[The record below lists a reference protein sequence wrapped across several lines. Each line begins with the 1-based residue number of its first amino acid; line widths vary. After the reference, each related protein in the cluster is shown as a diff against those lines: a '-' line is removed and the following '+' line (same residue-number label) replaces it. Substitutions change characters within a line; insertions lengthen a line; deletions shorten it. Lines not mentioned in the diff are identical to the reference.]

1 MIKILD
7 KYIMLKY
14 VKTFFFT
21 ALIISLIGTVIDLS
35 QNVNKFLKYEELTFW
50 IVTRDFYLNF
60 IPWLNS
66 TLWPLFGLIAV
77 IFFTSRLAKNSE
89 IISILNAGVSFKRI
103 LVPYLL
109 AASGLFLIHLYG
121 NHVVLPKGTKVLRE
135 FENKYMYPGNDK
147 TQTSNIH
154 FFISD
159 TSKVYIRYYN
169 RRDTSATN
177 FRLEHIK
184 NGVLKSVLQARSI
197 EFKEAPGIWTLR
209 NYRIRNLEENKENL
223 IIANN
228 QTLDTL
234 LNILPK
240 DFIKFSNQKDMMTTA
255 ELKDYIQTENKRG
268 IGATKKYEAEIHR
281 RTSEPFT
288 IMILTVIGVA
298 IASRKVRGG
307 IGLHLAIG
315 ITLGALYI
323 VLSKFALTFALG
335 KSFPILLGMWIP
347 NIVFALV
354 AIYLILKA
362 QK

>member
-7 KYIMLKY
+7 KYIILKY

-35 QNVNKFLKYEELTFW
+35 QNVHRYLKHDNLTFW
-50 IVTRDFYLNF
+50 IVTRDYYLNF
-60 IPWLNS
+60 IPWLNA
-66 TLWPLFGLIAV
+66 TLWSLFGLIAV

-89 IISILNAGVSFKRI
+89 IISILNAGVSFRRI

-109 AASGLFLIHLYG
+109 AASGFFLLHLIA
-121 NHVVLPKGTKVLRE
+121 NHFILPKGTKVLRE
-135 FENKYMYPGNDK
+135 FENTYMYPGNDK
-147 TQTSNIH
+147 TQTADIH

-159 TSKVYIRYYN
+159 TSKVYIRHYN

-177 FRLEHIK
+177 FRLEHFK
-184 NGVLKSVLQARSI
+184 DGKLQSVLQSRSI
-197 EFKEAPGIWTLR
+197 KFKKEPGIWTVR
-209 NYRIRNLEENKENL
+209 NYRIRTFEKDKENL
-223 IIANN
+223 IVANN
-228 QTLDTL
+228 QPMDTL

-240 DFIKFSNQKDMMTTA
+240 DFIKFSNQKDMMTTS
-255 ELKDYIQTENKRG
+255 ELKDYIATEKKRG
-268 IGATKKYEAEIHR
+268 MGATKKYEAEVHR

-288 IMILTVIGVA
+288 IMILTIIGVA

-335 KSFPILLGMWIP
+335 KSLPVLLGMWIP

-354 AIYLILKA
+354 AIFLILKA